1 MGGVATNLQTATT
14 LPGLYAIGEV
24 ACTGVHGANRL
35 ASNSLMECLVFA
47 RQLGQIQLEPVAP
60 GAQGGA
66 AQPSP
71 IDLPLDGLSGTELDL
86 QISRLRE
93 LCWQAAGVERHG
105 HGLATGLK
113 TVQRQRQD
121 LQSLPLWHQLHQLEP
136 GRSAR
141 LSPEAMPLLKRLH
154 ELHLRLSLA
163 DLLMEAA
170 LFREESR
177 GGHFRIDAPARQ
189 PFWQRHSVQQ
199 RGTPIRTTAQLDS
212 SKPDSE
218 A

>member
-1 MGGVATNLQTATT
+1 
-14 LPGLYAIGEV
+14 
-24 ACTGVHGANRL
+24 VHGANRL

-60 GAQGGA
+60 GAQGSA
-66 AQPSP
+66 AAPSP
-71 IDLPLDGLSGTELDL
+71 IEVGIEGLSSAQLDH
-86 QISRLRE
+86 QINRLRE
-93 LCWQAAGVERHG
+93 LCWQAAGVERCG
-105 HGLATGLK
+105 HGLAGALTS
-113 TVQRQRQD
+113 VQRQRQD
-121 LQSLPLWHQLHQLEP
+121 LESQPLWHQLHRLEP

-154 ELHLRLSLA
+154 DLHVRLSLA
-163 DLLMEAA
+163 ELLMEAA

-199 RGTPIRTTAQLDS
+199 RGEPIRTTAQLT
-212 SKPDSE
+212 
-218 A
+218 